1 MEAMKQK
8 LVQSVHREMVPHG
21 VMDSACGQMKNALI
35 VTEVG
40 KVQLQKILPQ
50 NQIPLRRT
58 HLRTDNLFRT
68 KAQFLIS
75 CIEFLCGV
83 PN

>member
-8 LVQSVHREMVPHG
+8 LVQSVHREMVPYG
-21 VMDSACGQMKNALI
+21 VMDSAFGQMKNALI

-40 KVQLQKILPQ
+40 KVQLQRILPQ

-58 HLRTDNLFRT
+58 RPEDNLFRT

-75 CIEFLCGV
+75 CIELLCRA

>member
-58 HLRTDNLFRT
+58 RPEDNLFRT
-68 KAQFLIS
+68 KAQFLII
-75 CIEFLCGV
+75 CIEFLCRA
-83 PN
+83 PS